1 MKIVISGYG
10 RMGHEIEKTAVS
22 RGHQIVGFPDNS
34 EAWESISLNRQ
45 DCDVVIDFSTPQS
58 AEGVVNRCLEAGVPV
73 VSGTTGWPDGLEKA
87 VAFCRSVNGAF
98 FYSPNFSIGVNIF
111 FEISKTLASLLSGKE
126 YQPRLNEIHHI
137 HKLDAPSGT
146 AIALANDI
154 VQSNPGFTG
163 WTAGP
168 TSDNRLVPVLSERI
182 GEIPGTHIVEWRS
195 MADTITLRHEAHNR
209 QGLAL
214 GAVLA
219 AEWIQGKTGFY
230 TMADLL
236 RNGN

>member
-10 RMGHEIEKTAVS
+10 RMGHEIEKTAVA

-34 EAWESISLNRQ
+34 EAWGSISLNRQ
-45 DCDVVIDFSTPQS
+45 DCDVVIDFSTPLS
-58 AEGVVNRCLEAGVPV
+58 AEDVVSRCLEAGVPV
-73 VSGTTGWPDGLEKA
+73 VSGTTAWPAGLEKA
-87 VAFCRSVNGAF
+87 VALCRSLNGSF

-111 FEISKTLASLLSGKE
+111 FEISRTLATLLSGRD
-126 YQPRLNEIHHI
+126 YQPMLSEIHHI

-146 AIALANDI
+146 AIALANGI
-154 VQSNPGFTG
+154 VESNPGFKG

-168 TSDNRLVPVLSERI
+168 TSDHHLVPVMSERK
-182 GEIPGTHIVEWRS
+182 GEIPGTHIVEWS
-195 MADTITLRHEAHNR
+195 SSADTITLRHEAHNR

-219 AEWIQGKTGFY
+219 AEWIQGKSGFY

>member
-22 RGHQIVGFPDNS
+22 RGHQIVGFPDNN

-58 AEGVVNRCLEAGVPV
+58 AEGVVKRCLEAGVPV
-73 VSGTTGWPDGLEKA
+73 VSGTTGWPAGLEKA
-87 VAFCRSVNGAF
+87 VALCRSVNGSL

-111 FEISKTLASLLSGKE
+111 FEISKTLASLLNGKD

-137 HKLDAPSGT
+137 HKVDAPSGT

-154 VQSNPGFTG
+154 VQANQGFTG
-163 WTAGP
+163 WAAGP